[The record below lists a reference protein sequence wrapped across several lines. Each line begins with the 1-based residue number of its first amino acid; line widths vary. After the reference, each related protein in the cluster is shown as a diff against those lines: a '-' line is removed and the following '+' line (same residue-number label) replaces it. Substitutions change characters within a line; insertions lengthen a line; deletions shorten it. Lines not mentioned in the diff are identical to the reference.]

1 MAAGAARNQGFRM
14 TKDPIEII
22 KAAINAAFVKYT
34 REDDLH
40 WSNNW
45 IRPEECAHLTN
56 VIMLELNANGLQ
68 IVNKNS

>member
-1 MAAGAARNQGFRM
+1 M

-22 KAAINAAFVKYT
+22 KAAINAAFVKYP

-68 IVNKNS
+68 IVNKNG